1 MPTKVTYSAPSA
13 IATYLTTELNSLA
26 DAGNKLGAKIDNE
39 ADGENEMF
47 LDVEL
52 YVSTQGSARDAGA
65 YIELYL
71 LSSVDGTNF
80 GYGSDS
86 LDPPASS
93 LLDVFLLDAATTAR
107 YLTLANLQLPPLD
120 FKLLLINNTGQAFA
134 ATANTLKYRI
144 HSLEQQ

>member
-13 IATYLTTELNSLA
+13 ITTYLTTELNSLA

-47 LDVEL
+47 LDVEI
-52 YVSTQGSARDAGA
+52 YVAAQGLARDAGA

-80 GYGSDS
+80 GYGDDS
-86 LDPPASS
+86 VDPPASS

-107 YLTLANLQLPPLD
+107 YLTLANLPLPPLD
-120 FKLLLINNTGQAFA
+120 LKLLVINNTGQAFA
-134 ATANTLKYRI
+134 ATASTLKYRI
-144 HSLEQQ
+144 HSLEKQ